1 MRKCP
6 PSGVLHKQA
15 LWEDEWRPALRAWGA
30 AGKPQFFVKFAV
42 PKAGGGWFVSWS
54 DNTTCEM
61 DDDEVRDDPLA
72 MDAHAAAA
80 AGDAA
85 RREREAEARE
95 VARAAEAA
103 RAAEVE
109 REKAAEAK
117 ARQAELRER
126 AREERDAER
135 ERKLVEAQQKQLRV
149 ARELE
154 EKRAREAAERER
166 REAAARAAAPR
177 FYDAEDVEG
186 LMPSYGKLADAGA
199 HADLFAKELGKL
211 RATVSVTKAGVAHGY
226 GVVAR
231 RRLEQGEYLVDPTA
245 IYCPGRPDEHQSR
258 GKKSEAYILNNG
270 GYWRIHWFQYDDVL
284 RSSATYWLNEAR
296 GGAKPNVTWGS
307 HPNGHRNVMRW
318 RVLRPVKKGEE
329 LFVSYNAGESFD
341 DDDDD
346 GAADDASDAE
356 AAGEWRAKG
365 PYVGMWVTRSAEH
378 AGKEIH
384 CVARIEGF
392 LPESESDYVNARGEP
407 SPLWRAVYVDG
418 VLAGDHQ
425 DLEEYE
431 ILESAPRRDRPV
443 LLDAP
448 APWRFAPP
456 GAAEAPRAAKP
467 KKAAASKAKA
477 PAPKAAPVSMSHLKA
492 VKKAPGPGQTHTSQY
507 VGVCKR
513 EEEWAEEAPW
523 RAQIYAPSNETIG
536 YFATEMEAVRAYD
549 ARARELGKPMN
560 FPDEVPAEASVETD
574 ACDDASQVS
583 EGPQRTSQYVGVT
596 MNLCN
601 DGISS
606 VNPWR
611 AQSTQ
616 DGHIGV
622 FPTEEEAARAYD
634 ARARR
639 LGRPVNFPKKGE
651 TQAMKVG
658 RGVAQPKRPR
668 AAPAKADGAAPARGS
683 ASSGPASAAAPAPLA
698 VLDRVVAPFGGRGHH
713 GGVVVA
719 ADGARVAVHFDDGDF
734 EAGIDARRV
743 EKREPRR
750 RARAAAA
757 CAIAAGD
764 RVATR
769 DAPDRAL
776 VVVAF
781 DAALA
786 VAAPPDAPR
795 DRRAYARDLL
805 LRPRVVLDAGVAAAA
820 RELLA
825 VAEAH
830 GLSAKLRS
838 ALERHGWH
846 CGNWLSNNSYFGS
859 RPPAHWPPL
868 SLLASGINSKNP
880 MVRSIGAM
888 RAYLALASSDAPASP
903 AAADDDDEP
912 VAPVSAD
919 SADDDASPRPRKRPL
934 FALAPPAVSPRSA
947 PKRALADIDA
957 IVASGCPLLN
967 PASKRRFKPT
977 N

>member
-61 DDDEVRDDPLA
+61 DDDE
-72 MDAHAAAA
+72 
-80 AGDAA
+80 
-85 RREREAEARE
+85 REAEARE

-135 ERKLVEAQQKQLRV
+135 ERKLVEAQQKQLRA

-231 RRLEQGEYLVDPTA
+231 RRLEPGEYLVDPTA

-346 GAADDASDAE
+346 GAADDAAAAE

-477 PAPKAAPVSMSHLKA
+477 PAQKAAPVSMSHLKA
-492 VKKAPGPGQTHTSQY
+492 VKRVPQAGQAYSSQY
-507 VGVCKR
+507 VGIGKCDPGLH
-513 EEEWAEEAPW
+513 EETPW
-523 RAQIYAPSNETIG
+523 RAQIYAPSQEIIG

-574 ACDDASQVS
+574 ASDDAEDRPAELGAVVETDASDDASQVS
-583 EGPQRTSQYVGVT
+583 EGPPKSQYVGVT
-596 MNLCN
+596 ANSQGHGST
-601 DGISS
+601 GISS

-611 AQSTQ
+611 AQNNK
-616 DGHIGV
+616 DGNIGV

-651 TQAMKVG
+651 TPESAAR
-658 RGVAQPKRPR
+658 RG
-668 AAPAKADGAAPARGS
+668 AAEAAARRPAKADGAAPARGS
-683 ASSGPASAAAPAPLA
+683 ASSGRAAAARRRFA
-698 VLDRVVAPFGGRGHH
+698 ARRRRRRVLDRVVAPFGAGATT
-713 GGVVVA
+713 A
-719 ADGARVAVHFDDGDF
+719 ASSSRRTARASTSTLTT
-734 EAGIDARRV
+734 AISRRASAASR
-743 EKREPRR
+743 REQRR
-750 RARAAAA
+750 RCAARPAPSPPATASRRA
-757 CAIAAGD
+757 TRRTGPSSSSPSTRRSPSRRRRTPARPPRLAAGP
-764 RVATR
+764 
-769 DAPDRAL
+769 AP
-776 VVVAF
+776 
-781 DAALA
+781 AAL
-786 VAAPPDAPR
+786 
-795 DRRAYARDLL
+795 RR
-805 LRPRVVLDAGVAAAA
+805 PGAGVAAAA

-830 GLSAKLRS
+830 GLSAKLEA
-838 ALERHGWH
+838 ALRRQGWH
-846 CGNWLSNNSYFGS
+846 CGAWHGSYFGS

-903 AAADDDDEP
+903 AAADDGDEP

-919 SADDDASPRPRKRPL
+919 SADDDARRRCAKRPL

>member
-1 MRKCP
+1 
-6 PSGVLHKQA
+6 
-15 LWEDEWRPALRAWGA
+15 
-30 AGKPQFFVKFAV
+30 
-42 PKAGGGWFVSWS
+42 
-54 DNTTCEM
+54 
-61 DDDEVRDDPLA
+61 
-72 MDAHAAAA
+72 
-80 AGDAA
+80 
-85 RREREAEARE
+85 
-95 VARAAEAA
+95 
-103 RAAEVE
+103 
-109 REKAAEAK
+109 
-117 ARQAELRER
+117 
-126 AREERDAER
+126 
-135 ERKLVEAQQKQLRV
+135 
-149 ARELE
+149 
-154 EKRAREAAERER
+154 
-166 REAAARAAAPR
+166 
-177 FYDAEDVEG
+177 
-186 LMPSYGKLADAGA
+186 MPSYGKLADAGA

-231 RRLEQGEYLVDPTA
+231 RRLEPGEYLVDPTA

-346 GAADDASDAE
+346 GAADDAADAE

-477 PAPKAAPVSMSHLKA
+477 PAQKAAPVSMSHLKA
-492 VKKAPGPGQTHTSQY
+492 VKRVPQAGQTYSSQY
-507 VGVCKR
+507 VGIGKCDPGLH
-513 EEEWAEEAPW
+513 EETPW
-523 RAQIYAPSNETIG
+523 RAQIYAPSQEIIG

-574 ACDDASQVS
+574 ASDDAEDRPAELGAVVETDASDDASQVS
-583 EGPQRTSQYVGVT
+583 EGPPKSQYVGVT
-596 MNLCN
+596 ANSQGHGST
-601 DGISS
+601 GISS

-611 AQSTQ
+611 AQNNK
-616 DGHIGV
+616 DGNIGV

-651 TQAMKVG
+651 TQAVKVR
-658 RGVAQPKRPR
+658 RG
-668 AAPAKADGAAPARGS
+668 
-683 ASSGPASAAAPAPLA
+683 
-698 VLDRVVAPFGGRGHH
+698 
-713 GGVVVA
+713 
-719 ADGARVAVHFDDGDF
+719 
-734 EAGIDARRV
+734 
-743 EKREPRR
+743 
-750 RARAAAA
+750 
-757 CAIAAGD
+757 
-764 RVATR
+764 
-769 DAPDRAL
+769 
-776 VVVAF
+776 
-781 DAALA
+781 
-786 VAAPPDAPR
+786 
-795 DRRAYARDLL
+795 
-805 LRPRVVLDAGVAAAA
+805 
-820 RELLA
+820 
-825 VAEAH
+825 
-830 GLSAKLRS
+830 
-838 ALERHGWH
+838 
-846 CGNWLSNNSYFGS
+846 
-859 RPPAHWPPL
+859 
-868 SLLASGINSKNP
+868 
-880 MVRSIGAM
+880 
-888 RAYLALASSDAPASP
+888 
-903 AAADDDDEP
+903 
-912 VAPVSAD
+912 
-919 SADDDASPRPRKRPL
+919 
-934 FALAPPAVSPRSA
+934 
-947 PKRALADIDA
+947 
-957 IVASGCPLLN
+957 
-967 PASKRRFKPT
+967 
-977 N
+977 

>member
-61 DDDEVRDDPLA
+61 DDDE
-72 MDAHAAAA
+72 
-80 AGDAA
+80 
-85 RREREAEARE
+85 
-95 VARAAEAA
+95 
-103 RAAEVE
+103 
-109 REKAAEAK
+109 
-117 ARQAELRER
+117 
-126 AREERDAER
+126 
-135 ERKLVEAQQKQLRV
+135 
-149 ARELE
+149 
-154 EKRAREAAERER
+154 
-166 REAAARAAAPR
+166 R
-177 FYDAEDVEG
+177 FDAEDVEG

-231 RRLEQGEYLVDPTA
+231 RRLEPGEYLVDPTA

-270 GYWRIHWFQYDDVL
+270 GYWRIHWFH
-284 RSSATYWLNEAR
+284 
-296 GGAKPNVTWGS
+296 

-346 GAADDASDAE
+346 GAADDAADAE

-392 LPESESDYVNARGEP
+392 LPESESDY
-407 SPLWRAVYVDG
+407 
-418 VLAGDHQ
+418 

-448 APWRFAPP
+448 APWRLAPP
-456 GAAEAPRAAKP
+456 GAAEAPRASKP

-477 PAPKAAPVSMSHLKA
+477 PAQKAAPVSMSHLKA
-492 VKKAPGPGQTHTSQY
+492 VKRVPQAGQTYSSQY
-507 VGVCKR
+507 VGIGKCDPGLH
-513 EEEWAEEAPW
+513 EETPW
-523 RAQIYAPSNETIG
+523 RAQIYAPSQEIIG

-574 ACDDASQVS
+574 ASDDAEDRPAELGAVVETDASDDASQVS
-583 EGPQRTSQYVGVT
+583 EGPPKSQYVGVT
-596 MNLCN
+596 ANSQGHGST
-601 DGISS
+601 GISS

-611 AQSTQ
+611 AQNNK
-616 DGHIGV
+616 DGNIGV

-651 TQAMKVG
+651 TQAVKVR

-683 ASSGPASAAAPAPLA
+683 ASSGARRRGAGAARGRWAPAPLA
-698 VLDRVVAPFGGRGHH
+698 
-713 GGVVVA
+713 
-719 ADGARVAVHFDDGDF
+719 
-734 EAGIDARRV
+734 
-743 EKREPRR
+743 
-750 RARAAAA
+750 
-757 CAIAAGD
+757 
-764 RVATR
+764 
-769 DAPDRAL
+769 
-776 VVVAF
+776 
-781 DAALA
+781 
-786 VAAPPDAPR
+786 
-795 DRRAYARDLL
+795 
-805 LRPRVVLDAGVAAAA
+805 
-820 RELLA
+820 
-825 VAEAH
+825 
-830 GLSAKLRS
+830 
-838 ALERHGWH
+838 
-846 CGNWLSNNSYFGS
+846 
-859 RPPAHWPPL
+859 
-868 SLLASGINSKNP
+868 KNP

-903 AAADDDDEP
+903 AAADDGDEP

-919 SADDDASPRPRKRPL
+919 SADDDASPRAKRPL

>member
-61 DDDEVRDDPLA
+61 DDDE
-72 MDAHAAAA
+72 
-80 AGDAA
+80 
-85 RREREAEARE
+85 REAEARE

-135 ERKLVEAQQKQLRV
+135 ERKLVEAQQKQLRA

-231 RRLEQGEYLVDPTA
+231 RRLEPGEYLVDPTA

-346 GAADDASDAE
+346 GAADDAADAE

-477 PAPKAAPVSMSHLKA
+477 PAPKKAAAPKAALVDRSHLKA
-492 VKKAPGPGQTHTSQY
+492 VKPPPKAGRTYTSQY
-507 VGVCKR
+507 VGVCK
-513 EEEWAEEAPW
+513 EYDDSHNSEKPW
-523 RAQIYAPSNETIG
+523 RAQIWTGTAELLG
-536 YFATEMEAVRAYD
+536 FFATEMEAVRAYD

-574 ACDDASQVS
+574 ASDDAEDRPAELGAVVETDASDDASQVS
-583 EGPQRTSQYVGVT
+583 EGPPKSQR
-596 MNLCN
+596 
-601 DGISS
+601 
-606 VNPWR
+606 
-611 AQSTQ
+611 AST
-616 DGHIGV
+616 
-622 FPTEEEAARAYD
+622 R
-634 ARARR
+634 
-639 LGRPVNFPKKGE
+639 
-651 TQAMKVG
+651 
-658 RGVAQPKRPR
+658 
-668 AAPAKADGAAPARGS
+668 
-683 ASSGPASAAAPAPLA
+683 
-698 VLDRVVAPFGGRGHH
+698 
-713 GGVVVA
+713 
-719 ADGARVAVHFDDGDF
+719 GAR
-734 EAGIDARRV
+734 E
-743 EKREPRR
+743 R
-750 RARAAAA
+750 RALRGAA

-786 VAAPPDAPR
+786 VAARPDAPR

-846 CGNWLSNNSYFGS
+846 CGAWHGSYFGS

-868 SLLASGINSKNP
+868 SLLASGINKANP
-880 MVRSIGAM
+880 LIRSTGTM
-888 RAYLALASSDAPASP
+888 RAYLALASSDASV
-903 AAADDDDEP
+903 AAAP
-912 VAPVSAD
+912 TTATSR
-919 SADDDASPRPRKRPL
+919 SRP
-934 FALAPPAVSPRSA
+934 
-947 PKRALADIDA
+947 
-957 IVASGCPLLN
+957 
-967 PASKRRFKPT
+967 
-977 N
+977 